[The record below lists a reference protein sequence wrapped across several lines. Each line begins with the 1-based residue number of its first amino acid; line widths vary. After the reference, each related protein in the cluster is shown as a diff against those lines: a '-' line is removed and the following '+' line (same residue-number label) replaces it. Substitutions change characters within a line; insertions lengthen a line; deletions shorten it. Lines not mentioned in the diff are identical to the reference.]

1 MNSKYNRVMFV
12 TNSLSGGG
20 AERATNILV
29 NALTDLGLQVSLVA
43 INSSTRDLIEPKCM
57 VFELKRKW
65 QGGLIS
71 VLAAYFKLQRVIW
84 KWKPDYLVLNCD
96 IPEFLGSLSLGKHKL
111 IAVEHATYPWINRIQ
126 LGKVTRKV
134 LAARNTKWVAV
145 SEHLKIW
152 GTQVSPDVSICNA
165 IVLPK
170 TNKPKAAGQI
180 KRLNYVGRLSK
191 EKQPLWA
198 LEIAQHVNLPLR
210 IFGEGLLRTQLE
222 DFGIENE
229 VETQFAGFVS
239 NPWESFNE
247 GDLLLVPS
255 SFEGDGLVLVEALS
269 NRIPIIANDIPDLRR
284 FNLEDQNYA
293 AGIEAFAKSI
303 ALNLNTIEHFVPNKS
318 KVDDILIARNPAVVG
333 QKWKTFLNSLT

>member
-1 MNSKYNRVMFV
+1 MFV

-43 INSSTRDLIEPKCM
+43 VNSSARDLIEPKCQT
-57 VFELKRKW
+57 FELRREW
-65 QGGLIS
+65 QGGFVS
-71 VLAAYFKLQRVIW
+71 VLVAYFKLQSVIW
-84 KWKPDYLVLNCD
+84 KWKPNYLVLNCD
-96 IPEFLGSLSLGKHKL
+96 IPELLGSLSLGKHKL
-111 IAVEHATYPWINRIQ
+111 IAVEHATFPWINRIR
-126 LGKVTRKV
+126 LGKVTRKI
-134 LAARNTKWVAV
+134 LSARNTKWVAV
-145 SEHLKIW
+145 SKHLKIW
-152 GTQVSPDVSICNA
+152 GVEKHPDIAIHNA
-165 IVLPK
+165 MVTPK
-170 TNKPKAAGQI
+170 VNRSKPIGQI
-180 KRLNYVGRLSK
+180 TRLNYVGRLSR

-198 LEIAQHVNLPLR
+198 LEIAHLVNLPLR

-247 GDLLLVPS
+247 GDLLIVPS

-318 KVDDILIARNPAVVG
+318 KVDDILIERNPAVVG